1 MEVEGVQCYVC
12 SWSPADSSKCFSFSI
27 SELLTNVIKNELA
40 HKIAWMSALARISA
54 SRFGRI
60 AARRAAKR
68 WPSSIKMVN
77 LFPYCLLPTVDFFL
91 WCDCLLGWST
101 ISLFEYYYTRQPTI
115 IHDCLRLGVVT
126 GRLDFFYRNCAAN
139 TSSITGTCVNETSK
153 AITKVCPSTSH
164 GVNHHSI
171 ICVIP
176 LFCLSF
182 QQEICNCDSNYC
194 NQSSGGL
201 QQQLGVIL
209 SGILALLM
217 IQF

>member
-1 MEVEGVQCYVC
+1 VDVC
-12 SWSPADSSKCFSFSI
+12 TRKNFSESVRTHSCETGCETVTVFDKNGKFISLLSS
-27 SELLTNVIKNELA
+27 A
-40 HKIAWMSALARISA
+40 
-54 SRFGRI
+54 
-60 AARRAAKR
+60 
-68 WPSSIKMVN
+68 
-77 LFPYCLLPTVDFFL
+77 TVDFFL
-91 WCDCLLGWST
+91 WGDCLLGWST

-176 LFCLSF
+176 LFYLSF

-201 QQQLGVIL
+201 QQQLGVVL